1 MQIAVIGAGYVGLVS
16 GVCFSEFGFR
26 VTCVDNNSDK
36 IAKLQQ
42 QIMPIF
48 ESGLEKMVENNRRA
62 GRLSFSTNLAE
73 AVSNAD
79 IVLIAVGTPQGD
91 NDDMP
96 DLAQFNAVVK
106 EVAKA
111 ISRYTVVIVKSTVPI
126 GTNRR
131 VVKMITE
138 TNPDAD
144 FDVVANPEFLR
155 EGLAIEDFMS
165 SDRVVAGIDSKRAKE
180 VVTKLYEPICLNGSQ
195 MFFTTFE
202 SAEMIK
208 YAANSLLAARV
219 AYINEIADL
228 CEKTGANIR
237 DVSKGVGMDHRIGDK
252 FLKPGPGF
260 GGSCFPKDTAALRQ
274 MARDAGNPLSILEAV
289 VASNQQRKSR
299 MVDKVM
305 AAAGGNLAGMT
316 VAILGLTFKPGTDDM
331 RESVSLAI
339 IPALQNAG
347 AKIRAY
353 DPQGMK
359 NAQQLLSGD
368 IAWCK
373 DAYDVVEGADMAV
386 LLTEWNEFRSLEL
399 KKIRAQMRQPK
410 FVDLRNVY
418 KRQDMQACGF
428 HYVSIGRKEVK
439 PGEPWIADLNIGDEA
454 AA

>member
-1 MQIAVIGAGYVGLVS
+1 
-16 GVCFSEFGFR
+16 
-26 VTCVDNNSDK
+26 
-36 IAKLQQ
+36 
-42 QIMPIF
+42 
-48 ESGLEKMVENNRRA
+48 
-62 GRLSFSTNLAE
+62 
-73 AVSNAD
+73 
-79 IVLIAVGTPQGD
+79 
-91 NDDMP
+91 
-96 DLAQFNAVVK
+96 
-106 EVAKA
+106 
-111 ISRYTVVIVKSTVPI
+111 
-126 GTNRR
+126 
-131 VVKMITE
+131 
-138 TNPDAD
+138 
-144 FDVVANPEFLR
+144 
-155 EGLAIEDFMS
+155 
-165 SDRVVAGIDSKRAKE
+165 
-180 VVTKLYEPICLNGSQ
+180 
-195 MFFTTFE
+195 
-202 SAEMIK
+202 
-208 YAANSLLAARV
+208 
-219 AYINEIADL
+219 
-228 CEKTGANIR
+228 
-237 DVSKGVGMDHRIGDK
+237 
-252 FLKPGPGF
+252 
-260 GGSCFPKDTAALRQ
+260 
-274 MARDAGNPLSILEAV
+274 
-289 VASNQQRKSR
+289 

-347 AKIRAY
+347 AKIRVY

-386 LLTEWNEFRSLEL
+386 LLTEWNEFRSLDL